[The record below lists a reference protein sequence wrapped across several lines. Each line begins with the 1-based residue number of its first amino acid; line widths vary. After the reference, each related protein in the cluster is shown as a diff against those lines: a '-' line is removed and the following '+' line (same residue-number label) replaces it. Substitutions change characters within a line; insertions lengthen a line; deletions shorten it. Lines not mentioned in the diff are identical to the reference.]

1 MVGREHNNKKMAI
14 EMEVKI
20 CKKMC
25 GKTIRKRERDRE
37 QANRKVGAL
46 SNKGHIY
53 TSISEVG
60 FINF

>member
-25 GKTIRKRERDRE
+25 GKTIRKRKRERETESKLTGSGRI
-37 QANRKVGAL
+37 KL
-46 SNKGHIY
+46 
-53 TSISEVG
+53 
-60 FINF
+60 